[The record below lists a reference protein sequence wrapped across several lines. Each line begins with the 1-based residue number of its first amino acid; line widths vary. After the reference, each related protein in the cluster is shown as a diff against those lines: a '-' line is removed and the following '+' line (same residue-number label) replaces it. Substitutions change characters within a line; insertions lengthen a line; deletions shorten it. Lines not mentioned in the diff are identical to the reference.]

1 MAGRGLTLLEEAEA
15 RIVFADS
22 ILYHRVRVVENA
34 RWTNALPRMR
44 GWFTD
49 HSLPAA
55 DNAVALGY
63 TTYFPRPLR
72 SSPGALAASQFG
84 DFGWLIHELAHV
96 WQAERIGP
104 RYALQAL
111 GLQLR
116 IGRDVY
122 SYGGEPAVLAAIDAG
137 RSVADFN
144 VEQQAEIARDYYVR
158 RRMGID
164 THGWEPLI
172 AAFRAR

>member
-1 MAGRGLTLLEEAEA
+1 MAGRGLTPLEEAEA

-34 RWTNALPRMR
+34 GWTNALPRMR
-44 GWFTD
+44 GWFAN
-49 HSLPAA
+49 HPLPAA
-55 DNAVALGY
+55 DNAVALGH
-63 TTYFPRPLR
+63 TTYFPRGLQ
-72 SSPGALAASQFG
+72 SSPGALAEGRLG
-84 DFGWLIHELAHV
+84 DFSWLIHELAHV

-111 GLQLR
+111 GLHLS
-116 IGRDVY
+116 IGRDIY
-122 SYGGEPAVLAAIDAG
+122 SYGGETAVLAATEAG
-137 RSVADFN
+137 RTVADFN

-164 THGWEPLI
+164 TLGWEPLI
-172 AAFRAR
+172 AGFRAR